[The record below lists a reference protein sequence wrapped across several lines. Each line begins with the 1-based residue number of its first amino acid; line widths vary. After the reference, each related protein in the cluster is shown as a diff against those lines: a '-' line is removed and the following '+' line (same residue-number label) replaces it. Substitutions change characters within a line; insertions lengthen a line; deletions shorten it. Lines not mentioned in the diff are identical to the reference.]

1 MGNRKVT
8 LTVTATYEGRSE
20 SREYVATVLQEA
32 KENIVKEVRKVVLNA
47 LVGEEA
53 HLPSVVIVY
62 TEDGRRMT
70 MPVKWNT
77 YEPAKEET
85 VVAVAGVII
94 LIGLA
99 ALPMNRSKIGSI
111 LNYDLEFSGGTA
123 STITFKDDQKVN
135 DSLEKQV
142 VKAYEKVSKSTSV
155 QSQKVK
161 ANNQMVVK
169 SVELNLSQRKQI
181 ENTLKKDYKVKSVT
195 TENISSTISNEM
207 QRDAFISVVI
217 SAICMLIYIAIRFKD
232 VKFGSSAII
241 ALINDVLVVFAAY
254 SVGRLSVGGT
264 FIACMLTII
273 GYSINSTIV
282 IFDRIRENLKLQ
294 TIRTRDDIKALVN
307 QSISSTLV
315 RTINTSL
322 TTFVMVL
329 ALFICGVSSLR
340 EFALALMVGVIG
352 GAFSSV
358 FLTGPLWYMMK
369 TRIGSDAVKEN
380 QAASQAQ
387 PEKITANP
395 NRKKKKKKK
404 RK

>member
-1 MGNRKVT
+1 MFT
-8 LTVTATYEGRSE
+8 
-20 SREYVATVLQEA
+20 
-32 KENIVKEVRKVVLNA
+32 A
-47 LVGEEA
+47 LVISRF
-53 HLPSVVIVY
+53 LVY
-62 TEDGRRMT
+62 AAYHFGLRDK
-70 MPVKWNT
+70 KWYGKPRT
-77 YEPAKEET
+77 IKTRDFVRTGKKY
-85 VVAVAGVII
+85 VAVAGVII

-181 ENTLKKDYKVKSVT
+181 ESTLKKDYKVKSVT

-387 PEKITANP
+387 LEKITANP